1 MRWEKAVNGL
11 ERQRLQG
18 IHCVLEALRAQRR
31 PLHRLWMRP
40 GAARAELDEIRKL
53 AESKGISVE
62 GSANPGAL
70 VDPHTSAQGVVLE
83 VGPLPE
89 LGLLELLDA
98 PARAAQRRFIALDGV
113 EDPQNLGAIARVA
126 EAFGVDGLV
135 LTRRR
140 SAPLSPAAARAS
152 AGALEWLPVARVTNL
167 SNALKALKDRGFWVM
182 GADVQ
187 AVDSLPELPDRL
199 FSGDL
204 VLVFGAEGKG
214 LRRAVRRLVDH
225 PVRIPIPGRVESLNV
240 SAAAAV
246 LVYEVL
252 RRAPRASS

>member
-1 MRWEKAVNGL
+1 MSGR

-18 IHCVLEALRAQRR
+18 IHSVLEALRAGRR
-31 PLHRLWMRP
+31 PVHRLWMRP
-40 GAARAELDEIRKL
+40 DSARAELSEIRKL
-53 AESKGISVE
+53 AKLKGIPIDQAPDLGAAVE
-62 GSANPGAL
+62 RQ
-70 VDPHTSAQGVVLE
+70 TSPQGVVLE

-89 LGLLELLDA
+89 LGLLELLKA
-98 PARAAQRRFIALDGV
+98 PARDAQRRLIALDGV

-167 SNALKALKDRGFWVM
+167 SNALKALKQNGFWVM

-187 AVDSLPELPDRL
+187 ATDSLPDLPDRV

-204 VLVFGAEGKG
+204 VLVLGAEGRG
-214 LRRAVRRLVDH
+214 LRRAVQRLVDH
-225 PVRIPIPGRVESLNV
+225 PVRIPIPGHVESLNV
-240 SAAAAV
+240 ASAAAV

>member
-1 MRWEKAVNGL
+1 
-11 ERQRLQG
+11 
-18 IHCVLEALRAQRR
+18 
-31 PLHRLWMRP
+31 MRP
-40 GAARAELDEIRKL
+40 GAGRAELDEIRKL
-53 AESKGISVE
+53 AELNGILVE
-62 GSANPGAL
+62 GSANRGAV
-70 VDPHTSAQGVVLE
+70 VDPHASAQGVVLE

-98 PARAAQRRFIALDGV
+98 PARAAQRRLIALDGV

-126 EAFGVDGLV
+126 EAFGIDGLV

-204 VLVFGAEGKG
+204 VLVFGAEGRG
-214 LRRAVRRLVDH
+214 LGRAVQRLVDH
-225 PVRIPIPGRVESLNV
+225 PVRIPIPGHVESLNV
-240 SAAAAV
+240 SVAAAV

-252 RRAPRASS
+252 RRATRASS